1 MLLCYRNVPIFLCP
15 GEMFMESSPSGSLLV
30 NLSNQ
35 LATSLTGR
43 ARKCRSVQVLERS
56 WRGPDY
62 RPFQASLKSSD
73 LGCAV
78 TGLTREMYLTRE
90 VILVLHRT

>member
-1 MLLCYRNVPIFLCP
+1 
-15 GEMFMESSPSGSLLV
+15 MESSPSGSLLV

-56 WRGPDY
+56 WRADY

-90 VILVLHRT
+90 VNL